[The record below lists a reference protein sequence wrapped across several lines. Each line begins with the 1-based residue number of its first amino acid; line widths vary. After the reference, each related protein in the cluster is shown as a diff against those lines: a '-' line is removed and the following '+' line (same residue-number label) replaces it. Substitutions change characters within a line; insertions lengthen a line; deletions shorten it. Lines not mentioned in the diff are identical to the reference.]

1 MMSPR
6 RVWMMPILA
15 VPLLAGCLIG
25 FGSGAVVRAPRQA
38 TIPTMP
44 EIDADAK
51 AVPVRTVEVDN
62 QLGSQRMKKEIQ
74 SEFIFDSAPFASCHA
89 STIAELRNGDLLAA
103 WFGGSAESRPDVA
116 IWAARHVGDRW
127 STPYELAREPEIA
140 AYNPVLFFTKDERL
154 WLYFKFGPGPTSW
167 SAARRWS
174 NDDGRNWSAVE
185 HLPAGLYGPIRAKPL
200 IMPDGT
206 IVSGTSVE
214 SYQSWACWIER
225 SSDGGKTWEKSGPIT
240 VPREVARKDDRG
252 DAAPDGIIQP
262 SIVSLGGKRLR
273 FYARSTAGIGKVC
286 VADSVDGGVTW
297 TQARPM
303 DLPNPNSGIDA
314 VALRDGRIVL
324 VYNHSDRERT
334 PLNLAASKDGEHFQM
349 FYTLEDQPGEYS
361 YPAIIQARDGELH
374 LTYTWKRQR
383 IRHVVVPLSDIPN

>member
-1 MMSPR
+1 
-6 RVWMMPILA
+6 
-15 VPLLAGCLIG
+15 
-25 FGSGAVVRAPRQA
+25 
-38 TIPTMP
+38 MP
-44 EIDADAK
+44 EIDPDAR

-62 QLGSQRMKKEIQ
+62 QVGSQRMKKEIQ

-89 STIAELRNGDLLAA
+89 STIVELRNGDLLAA

-127 STPYELAREPEIA
+127 STPFELAREPEIA
-140 AYNPVLFFTKDERL
+140 TFNPVLFFTKDERL

-206 IVSGTSVE
+206 IISGTSVE

-225 SSDGGKTWEKSGPIT
+225 SSDGGKTWEKSGPIA

-262 SIVSLGGKRLR
+262 SIVPLGGKRLR
-273 FYARSTAGIGKVC
+273 FYARSTAGIGRVC
-286 VADSVDGGVTW
+286 VADSADGGVTW
-297 TQARPM
+297 TQARPI

-334 PLNLAASKDGEHFQM
+334 PLNIAVSKDGEHFQM

-383 IRHVVVPLSDIPN
+383 IRHVVVPLSDIPNSSR